1 MAALPDLWMAP
12 RQEEQ
17 EMIWDK
23 VMGIFKGVTEII
35 KEPIKGWQERKT
47 IKTKSDVAIAQT
59 KADALLEQARAA
71 VEMAKAGQVIE
82 ADWDTNAQKQMQFS
96 WKDEFLMVLLF
107 SPVVMLFGSAF
118 LENIEFQNKI
128 IGAVKALEQF
138 PMWYVTMLLG
148 IVAAVYGL
156 RWLIAPIASK
166 MMKGKP

>member
-1 MAALPDLWMAP
+1 
-12 RQEEQ
+12 
-17 EMIWDK
+17 MIWDK
-23 VMGIFKGVTEII
+23 IMGIFNGVTDII

-47 IKTKSDVAIAQT
+47 IKAKAEIQIAQT
-59 KADALLEQARAA
+59 KADALVEQAKAM

-107 SPVVMLFGSAF
+107 SPVVMLFASAF
-118 LENIEFQNKI
+118 LPENGFQDKI

-138 PMWYVTMLLG
+138 PMWYVSMLLG

-156 RWLIAPIASK
+156 RWLIVPIADK
-166 MMKGKP
+166 MIQKGKK